1 MQRTN
6 RHFSKKGIQME
17 SKHMKKCLVSLS
29 IIKMLNIIRERHKT
43 TMRFYFTPLWGFMI
57 KKKEPPYIAGRSVK
71 WYTVWNFFKC

>member
-1 MQRTN
+1 
-6 RHFSKKGIQME
+6 
-17 SKHMKKCLVSLS
+17 
-29 IIKMLNIIRERHKT
+29 MLNIIRERHKT